1 MFLFLYK
8 VCLVP
13 KQNNYALANKM
24 SFLTIFLWKEK
35 GGVFKRVCL
44 LLLGVM
50 TIAVPSS
57 GLEKD
62 EFAVQALLN
71 VLP

>member
-1 MFLFLYK
+1 MYK

-13 KQNNYALANKM
+13 KQNNYALDNKM
-24 SFLTIFLWKEK
+24 SFLTIFLRKEK

-50 TIAVPSS
+50 TRAAPSS
-57 GLEKD
+57 GLDKD
-62 EFAVQALLN
+62 VFAVQAVLN
-71 VLP
+71 ILP